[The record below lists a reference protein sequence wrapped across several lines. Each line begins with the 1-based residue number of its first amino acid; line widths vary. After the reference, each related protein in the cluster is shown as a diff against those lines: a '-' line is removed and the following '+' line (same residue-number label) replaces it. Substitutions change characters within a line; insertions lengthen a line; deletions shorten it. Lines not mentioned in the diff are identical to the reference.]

1 MRVED
6 VKIKMY
12 VANDGTEFYSQRECE
27 EYEKSLE
34 PFVVKPEWIERH
46 EKQVAENEKVKS
58 IILEFMAQ
66 GEKYNLTDLYFEI
79 LPQLDFLRKRMTVQR
94 LMQIT
99 RQMVCDSILSR
110 EEEHR
115 QVYFIK
121 NWKKLLTNRK

>member
-1 MRVED
+1 MKIED
-6 VKIKMY
+6 VKIRKY

-27 EYEKSLE
+27 AYEKSLE

-46 EKQVAENEKVKS
+46 KKQVAENEKVKL

-79 LPQLDFLRKRMTVQR
+79 LPQLDFLRKRMTIQR
-94 LMQIT
+94 LIQIT

-110 EEEHR
+110 KEEHR
-115 QVYFIK
+115 KIYFIK
-121 NWKKLLTNRK
+121 N

>member
-1 MRVED
+1 MRIED
-6 VKIKMY
+6 VRIKMY

-27 EYEKSLE
+27 EYEKSLM

-46 EKQVAENEKVKS
+46 QKQVAENERVKT
-58 IILEFMAQ
+58 IVLEFMTQ
-66 GEKYNLTDLYFEI
+66 GEKYILTDMYFEL

-99 RQMVCDSILSR
+99 RQMVYDSILSR

-115 QVYFIK
+115 KIYFIK
-121 NWKKLLTNRK
+121 N

>member
-1 MRVED
+1 MRIED

-34 PFVVKPEWIERH
+34 PFVVKAEWIERLQ
-46 EKQVAENEKVKS
+46 KQVAENEKVKA
-58 IILEFMAQ
+58 IISEFMEQ
-66 GEKYNLTDLYFEI
+66 GKKYVLTDMYLEL
-79 LPQLDFLRKRMTVQR
+79 LPQLNFLRKRMTVQR

-99 RQMVCDSILSR
+99 RQMVCDGILSR

-115 QVYFIK
+115 QVYYTKI
-121 NWKKLLTNRK
+121 

>member
-1 MRVED
+1 MKIEN

-12 VANDGTEFYSQRECE
+12 VADDGTEFYSQRECE

-46 EKQVAENEKVKS
+46 QKQVAENEKVKT
-58 IILEFMAQ
+58 IISDFMKQ
-66 GEKYNLTDLYFEI
+66 GEKYILTDLYFEI

-115 QVYFIK
+115 KIYFIK
-121 NWKKLLTNRK
+121 I

>member
-1 MRVED
+1 MKIED
-6 VKIKMY
+6 VKIRRY

-66 GEKYNLTDLYFEI
+66 GEKYILTDLYFEI
-79 LPQLDFLRKRMTVQR
+79 LPQLDFLRRRMTIQR
-94 LMQIT
+94 LTQIA
-99 RQMVCDSILSR
+99 RQMVCDNILSK
-110 EEEHR
+110 EKKHR
-115 QVYFIK
+115 QAYFIK
-121 NWKKLLTNRK
+121 N

>member
-1 MRVED
+1 MRIED
-6 VKIKMY
+6 VKIQMFI
-12 VANDGTEFYSQRECE
+12 AEDGTEFYSQRDCE
-27 EYEKSLE
+27 KYEKSLA

-46 EKQVAENEKVKS
+46 KKQVAENEKVKT
-58 IILEFMAQ
+58 IVLEFMEQ
-66 GEKYNLTDLYFEI
+66 GKKYILTDMYLEI

-115 QVYFIK
+115 KIYFIK
-121 NWKKLLTNRK
+121 I

>member
-1 MRVED
+1 MRIED

-12 VANDGTEFYSQRECE
+12 VANDGTEFYSQGECE

-34 PFVVKPEWIERH
+34 PFVIKPEWIERH
-46 EKQVAENEKVKS
+46 EKQVAENEKVKT
-58 IILEFMAQ
+58 IISEFMEQ
-66 GEKYNLTDLYFEI
+66 GKKYVLTDMYLEL

-99 RQMVCDSILSR
+99 RQMVFDSILSR

-115 QVYFIK
+115 KIYFIK
-121 NWKKLLTNRK
+121 N